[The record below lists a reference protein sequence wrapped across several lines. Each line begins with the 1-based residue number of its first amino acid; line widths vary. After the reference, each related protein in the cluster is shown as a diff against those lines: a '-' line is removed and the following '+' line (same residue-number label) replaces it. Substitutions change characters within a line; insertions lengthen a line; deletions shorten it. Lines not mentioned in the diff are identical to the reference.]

1 MKMKDRIANIYPGEI
16 LEEEFLKPMNITA
29 YRLAKE
35 THLPPTRISEI
46 LKNKRKITANTA
58 LRFSRYFGNS
68 PDFWLGIQIEY
79 DLREELEKHEPE
91 IATIKRIKQAV

>member
-1 MKMKDRIANIYPGEI
+1 MKDKITNIYPGEI
-16 LEEEFLKPMNITA
+16 LEEEFLKPFNISA

-46 LKNKRKITANTA
+46 VHNKRKITVDTA
-58 LRFSRYFGNS
+58 IRFSKYFGNT

-79 DLREELEKHEPE
+79 DLREEKSKHKKD
-91 IATIKRIKQAV
+91 IDAIKQIEVAD